1 MTSMRDP
8 PLCQVTLG
16 HGGRGITLKAW
27 VSGPEK
33 GDHAT
38 RAPGTERT
46 PGDPAPGWAPC
57 RGPAVSNDQSLC
69 RALIW
74 MTLCRKV
81 TSIESRCSRGAG
93 LSAQITGT
101 VAGPWDEPW
110 TRLDCDGEPGPA
122 SSDMWPRAPAPA
134 EMTHGS
140 RRGSSGWFPVSF
152 PRANERLVVESMA
165 QERARRM
172 GCWESRDH
180 RLPCLCVGSP
190 AGRLRGSGGSSSEC
204 EQSRP

>member
-1 MTSMRDP
+1 MTLLMELWPGQLPRPPGHRGWVSLTPADWVALASPSGCEWGAPEGLKTSPLYSVMVLPGGDSFCDLHEGPP

-38 RAPGTERT
+38 GAPGTERT

-57 RGPAVSNDQSLC
+57 RGPAVSNDRSLC

-74 MTLCRKV
+74 ITLCRKV
-81 TSIESRCSRGAG
+81 MSIESRCSRGAG
-93 LSAQITGT
+93 LSARITGT

-122 SSDMWPRAPAPA
+122 SSNM
-134 EMTHGS
+134 
-140 RRGSSGWFPVSF
+140 
-152 PRANERLVVESMA
+152 
-165 QERARRM
+165 
-172 GCWESRDH
+172 
-180 RLPCLCVGSP
+180 
-190 AGRLRGSGGSSSEC
+190 
-204 EQSRP
+204 